1 MPILAILL
9 LFVSAA
15 MHTTWNLLLK
25 QSEDR
30 FPATWWTTVVG
41 GVLSLSLLLFVGL
54 PPRQVWLLAILS
66 GFLEAVYFLL
76 LTSAYNS
83 QDFSLVYPIAR
94 GAAPGLLAIWSVL
107 FLGEIPTP
115 AGALGLGMIVGG
127 LMILG
132 STGLLTTKV
141 DKMPTTGILFALAT
155 ALIISFYTVVDGTA
169 VRLSPALRYG
179 LSIFVFTPIFV
190 SPFVLRNYGWPRLV
204 SAWRTGYKRFLVIGT
219 IGTTA
224 YLIALLAYSFAPLN
238 YSGAIREV
246 SVVMGAFAGWKFLG
260 EPMGGLRIL
269 GAAVI
274 FAGILII
281 VVFG

>member
-1 MPILAILL
+1 MPILAIFL

-15 MHTTWNLLLK
+15 MHTSWNLLLK

-41 GVLSLSLLLFVGL
+41 GVLSFSLLLFVGL
-54 PPRQVWLLAILS
+54 PPRQVWWLGILS
-66 GFLEAVYFLL
+66 GFLEAVYFIL
-76 LTSAYNS
+76 LTFAYNS

-94 GAAPGLLAIWSVL
+94 GTAPGLLAIWSVL
-107 FLGEIPTP
+107 FLGERPSL

-132 STGLLTTKV
+132 STGLLKTQVGKI
-141 DKMPTTGILFALAT
+141 PTTGLLFALAT
-155 ALIISFYTVVDGTA
+155 AVIISFYTVVDGSA

-179 LSIFVFTPIFV
+179 LFIFTFTPIFA
-190 SPFVLRNYGWPRLV
+190 SPFTLWNYGWSRLAD
-204 SAWRTGYKRFLVIGT
+204 AWRRDYKRFLVIGT
-219 IGTTA
+219 IGTSA
-224 YLIALLAYSFAPLN
+224 YLIALLAYSFAPLS
-238 YSGAIREV
+238 YSSAIREV

-260 EPMGGLRIL
+260 EKMGGWRIL
-269 GAAVI
+269 GAAII

>member
-15 MHTTWNLLLK
+15 MHTSWNLLLK

-41 GVLSLSLLLFVGL
+41 GVFSLSLLLFVGL
-54 PPRQVWLLAILS
+54 PPRQVWPFAIVS

-94 GAAPGLLAIWSVL
+94 GAAPGLLALWSVL
-107 FLGEIPTP
+107 FLGEKPTL

-132 STGLLTTKV
+132 STSLLNNKLE
-141 DKMPTTGILFALAT
+141 KLPTTGILFALAT

-169 VRLSPALRYG
+169 VRLGPSLRYG
-179 LSIFVFTPIFV
+179 LFIFTFTPIFV
-190 SPFVLRNYGWPRLV
+190 SPFVLRTYGWPRLAD
-204 SAWRTGYKRFLVIGT
+204 AWKQNHKRFLVIGT
-219 IGTTA
+219 IGTVA
-224 YLIALLAYSFAPLN
+224 YLIALAAYSFAPLS

-260 EPMGGLRIL
+260 EKMGGWRLL

-274 FAGILII
+274 FGGILVI
-281 VVFG
+281 VMLG

>member
-1 MPILAILL
+1 MPILAIAL

-15 MHTTWNLLLK
+15 MHTSWNLLLK

-30 FPATWWTTVVG
+30 FPATWWTTVTG
-41 GVLSLSLLLFVGL
+41 GVFSLIVLLFVGL
-54 PPRQVWLLAILS
+54 PPREVWLLALLS

-76 LTSAYNS
+76 LTGAYNS

-107 FLGEIPTP
+107 FLGESPTL

-127 LMILG
+127 LMLLG
-132 STGLLTTKV
+132 STSLLKAKMG
-141 DKMPTTGILFALAT
+141 KMPTTGILLALAT
-155 ALIISFYTVVDGTA
+155 ACIISFYTVVDGAA
-169 VRLSPALRYG
+169 VRLSPAVRYG
-179 LSIFVFTPIFV
+179 LSIFVFTPLFV
-190 SPFVLRNYGWPRLV
+190 SPFVLRNYGWPRLI

-219 IGTTA
+219 IGTSA
-224 YLIALLAYSFAPLN
+224 YLIALLAYSFAPLS

-260 EPMGGLRIL
+260 ESMGGLRIL

-274 FAGILII
+274 FAGILVI

>member
-1 MPILAILL
+1 MPFLAILL

-15 MHTTWNLLLK
+15 MHTSWNLLLK

-41 GVLSLSLLLFVGL
+41 GVFSLSILLIVGL
-54 PPRQVWLLAILS
+54 PPRQVWPLAILS

-94 GAAPGLLAIWSVL
+94 GTAPGLLALWSVL
-107 FLGEIPTP
+107 FLGEKPTL
-115 AGALGLGMIVGG
+115 AGAVGLAMIIGG

-132 STGLLTTKV
+132 STSLLNNKLE
-141 DKMPTTGILFALAT
+141 KMPTTGILFALAT

-179 LSIFVFTPIFV
+179 LLIFTFTPIFV
-190 SPFVLRNYGWPRLV
+190 SPFVLRTYGWPRLAN
-204 SAWRTGYKRFLVIGT
+204 AWNQGHKRFLVIGT
-219 IGTTA
+219 IGTVA
-224 YLIALLAYSFAPLN
+224 YLIALVAYSFAPLS

-260 EPMGGLRIL
+260 EKMGAWRLL

-274 FAGILII
+274 FGGILVI
-281 VVFG
+281 VMRG